1 MKLKLKCYDYLC
13 SLEVFEIN
21 DIKADYNDFGTK
33 EDVDSYNAPDYGC
46 GNMQFTPK
54 LATQKVLDKYQITV
68 DDYNKICEE
77 LDCLSFGY
85 CGWCV

>member
-1 MKLKLKCYDYLC
+1 MKLKLKCYDCLC

-54 LATQKVLDKYQITV
+54 LATQKVLDKYQITI
-68 DDYNKICEE
+68 DDYKKICEE
-77 LDCLSFGY
+77 LDCLSFGH
-85 CGWCV
+85 CCWCA

>member
-1 MKLKLKCYDYLC
+1 MKLKLQCYGCLC
-13 SLEVFEIN
+13 ELKVFEIN
-21 DIKADYNDFGTK
+21 DIKANYMDFGTK
-33 EDVDSYNAPDYGC
+33 EDTDTYNAPDYGC

-77 LDCLSFGY
+77 LDCLSFGC
-85 CGWCV
+85 CGWCI